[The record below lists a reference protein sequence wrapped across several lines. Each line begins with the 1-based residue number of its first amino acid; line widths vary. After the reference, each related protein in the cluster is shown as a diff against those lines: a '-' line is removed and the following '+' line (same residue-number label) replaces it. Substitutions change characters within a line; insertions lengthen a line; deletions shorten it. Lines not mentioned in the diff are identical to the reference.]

1 MQTVLTIA
9 GFDPSSGA
17 GVTADLMVFAAH
29 SLFGTACI
37 TALTVQS
44 TQGVRSTHPTAATV
58 VQATLDCLEADL
70 SPAGIKIG
78 MLATTDNTFVI
89 CDYLE
94 EHQLQHWHQPQGWV
108 PVVLDPVL
116 RSTSGRELLDPA
128 GVTLMRD
135 RLLPQVDWI
144 TPNLAELAILSGL
157 EVAVRADM
165 PRACRA
171 LQTRTAQS
179 PDGHRLGIFAT
190 GGHLDP
196 PDDFLLL
203 PTGQGLWLPGER
215 VVTRSTHG
223 TGCALSSAFLSRL
236 VLGDTPRLAALAAK
250 QYVSDAL
257 KTAVHIGL
265 GYGPIN
271 HLHSVIKPQV
281 E

>member
-58 VQATLDCLEADL
+58 LQATLDCLEEDIP
-70 SPAGIKIG
+70 PAGIKIG
-78 MLATTDNTFVI
+78 MLATEDNTSVI
-89 CDYLE
+89 CDYLDKHQQ
-94 EHQLQHWHQPQGWV
+94 EHWNLPQGWI

-116 RSTSGRELLDPA
+116 RSTSGRELLDSE

-135 RLLPQVDWI
+135 RMLPQVDWI
-144 TPNLAELAILSGL
+144 TPNIDELARLSGV
-157 EVAVRADM
+157 EIASRDDM

-171 LQTRTAQS
+171 LQTRTAKS
-179 PDGHRLGIFAT
+179 PDGHRLGILAT
-190 GGHLDP
+190 GGHLEP

-203 PTGQGLWLPGER
+203 PTGEGVWLPGER
-215 VVTRSTHG
+215 VNTRSTHG

-236 VLGDTPRLAALAAK
+236 VLGDTPRQAAQAAK
-250 QYVSDAL
+250 RYVSDAL
-257 KTAVHIGL
+257 TTAVSIGS
-265 GYGPIN
+265 GFGPMNHFWPIIN
-271 HLHSVIKPQV
+271 RPV

>member
-29 SLFGTACI
+29 SLFGSACI

-44 TQGVRSTHPTAATV
+44 ALGVRSTHPTPAAV
-58 VQATLDCLEADL
+58 VRATLDCLEADL
-70 SPAGIKIG
+70 PPAGIKIG
-78 MLATTDNTFVI
+78 MLETQYNTIVI
-89 CDYLE
+89 CDYLDK
-94 EHQLQHWHQPQGWV
+94 HQQEHWHLPATWI

-116 RSTSGRELLDPA
+116 RSTSGWELLEPA
-128 GVTLMRD
+128 AVATLRD
-135 RLLPQVDWI
+135 RLLPQVDWV
-144 TPNLAELAILSGL
+144 TPNVEELAILSGVGVSGRDDL
-157 EVAVRADM
+157 

-203 PTGQGLWLPGER
+203 PTGQGLWLPGKR
-215 VVTRSTHG
+215 VAAASTHG

-236 VLGDTPRLAALAAK
+236 VLGDAPREAAQAAK
-250 QYVSDAL
+250 LYVASAL
-257 KTAVHIGL
+257 QLASNSGNL
-265 GYGPIN
+265 PYMN
-271 HLHSVIKPQV
+271 HLHMIHKS
-281 E
+281 